1 MPHHDLVIIGSG
13 SGNSLVTP
21 DLEHL
26 DIAIVEGG
34 DWFGGTCLNVGCIPT
49 KMFVVPA
56 DRAHDAA
63 HNDRLGIETRFEGA
77 DWPAIRDR
85 VFGRIDPI
93 AASGESYR
101 RDGDRTT
108 LYRGHARF
116 VGPRTLSVSL
126 AEGEVEVTADR
137 VVIATG
143 SHPTVPDVFAES
155 DVTVHTSDTIMRLP
169 ELPGR
174 LLVVGGGF
182 IACEMAHVFA
192 GYGSAVT
199 LAIRGGQLLGGEDV
213 VVRDVVTRSL
223 GQRCDLRTAVTVTDL
238 SQGEHGIDVRF
249 SDGSE
254 IVVDEVL
261 VATGRVPSTE
271 RLGCDEGG
279 IALRPDGRV
288 VVDEH
293 GRTSAEGVWALGDVS
308 SPYMLKHVA
317 NHEARVVAHNLAHPD
332 EMQVFNH
339 RAVPSAVFTHPQ
351 VASVGMTADEA
362 RDAGHD
368 VVVTVQEYGS
378 TAYGWA
384 MEDTESRCVLVG
396 DRSTGDLLGA
406 HIVGPQAATL
416 IQPLVQAMSLDTSLD
431 ELARAQYWIHPALTE
446 VVENAVLGLLGHMS
460 APPEITESTQTP
472 G

>member
-1 MPHHDLVIIGSG
+1 M
-13 SGNSLVTP
+13 
-21 DLEHL
+21 
-26 DIAIVEGG
+26 
-34 DWFGGTCLNVGCIPT
+34 
-49 KMFVVPA
+49 
-56 DRAHDAA
+56 
-63 HNDRLGIETRFEGA
+63 
-77 DWPAIRDR
+77 
-85 VFGRIDPI
+85 
-93 AASGESYR
+93 
-101 RDGDRTT
+101 
-108 LYRGHARF
+108 
-116 VGPRTLSVSL
+116 
-126 AEGEVEVTADR
+126 
-137 VVIATG
+137 
-143 SHPTVPDVFAES
+143 
-155 DVTVHTSDTIMRLP
+155 HTSDTVMRLP
-169 ELPGR
+169 ELPRR

-199 LAIRGGQLLGGEDV
+199 IAIRGGQLLGGEDV

-351 VASVGMTADEA
+351 VASVGMTAEEA